1 MALAQ
6 PSDYLR
12 VNMSKS
18 KYRELLARVADL
30 AKQTNRPPAK
40 VVVVSKTRTVEEI
53 MDIYE

>member
-1 MALAQ
+1 
-6 PSDYLR
+6 
-12 VNMSKS
+12 MSKS